1 MQSSALQQLVSVAVW
16 SNVAGWVRG
25 RLAPPSLLGASSSVG
40 ERQGSGVAAGAMNRR
55 TDEAGRMRSIRVLQS
70 MVSVA
75 SYAGSDLK
83 PVVQQGKHTRARPV
97 RASPCV
103 LYKP

>member
-1 MQSSALQQLVSVAVW
+1 
-16 SNVAGWVRG
+16 
-25 RLAPPSLLGASSSVG
+25 
-40 ERQGSGVAAGAMNRR
+40 MNRR

>member
-16 SNVAGWVRG
+16 STSWPASCMGSWAACSRD
-25 RLAPPSLLGASSSVG
+25 SSSVG